1 MAPNTAKF
9 ELVLSE
15 LLSEAK
21 QREWVFIDVSSGNL
35 HQLVGGYPSPKGEN
49 HAMPTCC
56 RVMRK
61 MKKPNDEILNQ
72 SKSEDGAKLVIR
84 YRIAK

>member
-9 ELVLSE
+9 ELALSE

-49 HAMPTCC
+49 HAMPTWFF
-56 RVMRK
+56 
-61 MKKPNDEILNQ
+61 
-72 SKSEDGAKLVIR
+72 A
-84 YRIAK
+84 